1 MNPGDLVALAPLIVT
16 GGAAVVV
23 MLATPLA
30 RSHRLIA
37 LLAILGLAAA
47 FGSIVLVWPMQARR
61 LAPLLVIDHY
71 AMFYMGLVL
80 AAAFV
85 VAMLS
90 FGYMHERA
98 VKRCEFYILLL
109 AATLGAEVLAASV
122 HFASFFLGLELLSVS
137 LYALVAYQRTSPLG
151 LEAGIKYLVLAG
163 VSSAMLLFG
172 MALVYATAGTM
183 EFEVLARQAGGAAR
197 YGPMM
202 LGGIGLILVG
212 VGFKLSLV
220 PMHLWAPDVYQ
231 GAPAPVTAFIATV
244 SKGSVAALLLRYF
257 VSSGF
262 HASETIVWALAAVAI
277 ASMVVGN
284 LLALLQ
290 ENLKRLLAYSS
301 IAHMGYLLVALLA
314 SGALAAEAVTYYLV
328 AYFVTMLGALGV
340 VAVLSPR
347 GREAETLADYRGLA
361 WRRPWTAGVLTAM
374 LLSLAGIPLTAGFV
388 GKFYVLAAG
397 VQSGLWYLVIVLVA
411 TSVVGL
417 FFYLR
422 VIVALYLRPE
432 GESLAAVGTDA
443 TGPSPYR
450 RRLNA
455 GEGEPSPA
463 ARDGAILGG
472 LALAGLLAALLVL
485 GVYPAPLIRLIE
497 AAVAVLP

>member
-1 MNPGDLVALAPLIVT
+1 MNPGDLTALAPLLVT

-37 LLAILGLAAA
+37 LLALLGLAAG
-47 FGSIVLVWPMQARR
+47 FGSLWLAWPMQARHVT
-61 LAPLLVIDHY
+61 PLLVVDHY
-71 AMFYMGLVL
+71 ALFYMGLVL
-80 AAAFV
+80 AAAFI

-90 FGYMHERA
+90 FGYMHKRA

-109 AATLGAEVLAASV
+109 AATLGAAVLAASA

-183 EFEVLARQAGGAAR
+183 EFEVLARQSGGAAH

-202 LGGIGLILVG
+202 LGGIGLILAG

-244 SKGSVAALLLRYF
+244 SKGAVFALLLRHF
-257 VSSGF
+257 TSSGF
-262 HASETIVWALAAVAI
+262 HASETLTGALAAVAI
-277 ASMVVGN
+277 ASMAVGN

-314 SGALAAEAVTYYLV
+314 SGSLAAAAVTYYLV
-328 AYFVTMLGALGV
+328 AYFVTMLGSLGV
-340 VAVLSPR
+340 VTVLSPPD
-347 GREAETLADYRGLA
+347 REAEMLTDYRGLA

-388 GKFYVLAAG
+388 GKFYLLAAG

-422 VIVALYLRPE
+422 VIVALYRRPE
-432 GESLAAVGTDA
+432 GEEGSPVVRPEGAA
-443 TGPSPYR
+443 
-450 RRLNA
+450 A
-455 GEGEPSPA
+455 GEPA
-463 ARDGAILGG
+463 YRSGRSAPPTREGAILGG
-472 LALAGLLAALLVL
+472 LALAGLLVALLAL
-485 GVYPAPLIRLIE
+485 GVYPAPLIRVIE
-497 AAVAVLP
+497 AAVAFLP